1 MLSHIVLL
9 LLHGVQ
15 EKGKGPVQ
23 REKPLTPYEKWM
35 MNYGNGSNDRKEGDA
50 PVMFANSTHNP
61 VFNTDSKH
69 ARVYNN
75 KAATK
80 ALTEKEAQ
88 KAAFL
93 NKMRAQK
100 IKKSELQEEFD
111 MNDFYGD
118 NELEETNENN
128 LNPMLIA
135 DDHFMEAGAVAGGE
149 PNTGIDTAVEKKK
162 AKKERKSSEERKKK
176 KKKSKKEHEDS
187 LHGEEDRFSS
197 MNVPDVYKE
206 AHGILTLN
214 PNSNY

>member
-1 MLSHIVLL
+1 MVYRRRVRDQSK
-9 LLHGVQ
+9 
-15 EKGKGPVQ
+15 EKS
-23 REKPLTPYEKWM
+23 LTPYEKWM

-162 AKKERKSSEERKKK
+162 AKKRTQEFRGGGRRRRRNRRRSTKIHYMVKRTDF
-176 KKKSKKEHEDS
+176 H
-187 LHGEEDRFSS
+187 R
-197 MNVPDVYKE
+197 
-206 AHGILTLN
+206 
-214 PNSNY
+214 